1 MSPCTFLLVF
11 LLFSCVTGLGRAY
24 SAQRSIE
31 YHNGVTKRR
40 LPQSVGIEKNTGV
53 QYKNVSFSARATGP
67 FAAQQSQTG
76 PNFVQLTSTSQVP
89 RRRRRQ
95 QERNVNSEESP
106 RGSGSR
112 RRGPFSLQPWLR
124 GAANLFGPR
133 RRPERPEIVHTAR
146 LQQIELPPSIASIAT
161 LLQQLK
167 ADIEKFSRYQRNKP
181 QLERAVKA
189 EFFRLGTTKTLV
201 SKACGL
207 PRTIKFEA
215 IISSGTWST
224 VWRVTD
230 TREKMQYALKIRR
243 LRGALS
249 GEAGYTSILKEG
261 QSVTEASP
269 AYTFESLKQMIALD
283 ILRLEG
289 VPHFVKET
297 DSRYTI
303 ANLFLLMP
311 LAKTDLLSF
320 LQALFSRPPISE
332 SPSGF
337 QARLKITAEA
347 VTIVANF
354 QKPGVVHGDIQPQKM
369 LIMPNGSVVLGGPLD
384 IHYPGTRR
392 SPDVFTVPY
401 LPPELLDEEGVYSYL
416 TDSWQLG
423 LTLYQIWCL
432 RLPFGL
438 MTPVVA
444 DDPDYYI
451 VEEVLRKPDAEL
463 SFEQAGCVAN
473 IPEYVESLI
482 KQLLQFNP
490 ENRLTPAR
498 ILVSRDFNR
507 LRAHV
512 DRLERSAREPV
523 DSPPP
528 QDLRRIGW
536 GLSGLQ
542 DGTELQSNN
551 TNLESQN

>member
-11 LLFSCVTGLGRAY
+11 LLFFCITGLGRAY

-31 YHNGVTKRR
+31 HHNGVTKRR
-40 LPQSVGIEKNTGV
+40 LPHSAGLEKSVSAV
-53 QYKNVSFSARATGP
+53 QYKNVPFSARATGP
-67 FAAQQSQTG
+67 FAVQQSQTG

-95 QERNVNSEESP
+95 RERNVNSEEPPMRSGNRHWGWLSP
-106 RGSGSR
+106 RA
-112 RRGPFSLQPWLR
+112 WLR
-124 GAANLFGPR
+124 GAANRLGRGTNSR
-133 RRPERPEIVHTAR
+133 RCNESPEIV
-146 LQQIELPPSIASIAT
+146 LPPGIAVIAT
-161 LLQQLK
+161 LLQQLREE
-167 ADIEKFSRYQRNKP
+167 IEGFSVQQRDNP
-181 QLERAVKA
+181 QLERTA
-189 EFFRLGTTKTLV
+189 ELFFPPGITKTVV
-201 SKACGL
+201 SKACGDQ
-207 PRTIKFEA
+207 RNIKYDG

-224 VWRVTD
+224 VLRVID
-230 TREKMQYALKIRR
+230 TGEKKQYALKVRR

-249 GEAGYTSILKEG
+249 LESGYRSILEEG
-261 QSVTEASP
+261 RIYRRCKPFGRSA
-269 AYTFESLKQMIALD
+269 AHAFRRLKLMVALD

-289 VPHFVKET
+289 VRSFVKRS
-297 DSRYTI
+297 DFRQTI

-347 VTIVANF
+347 VTIVANLHK
-354 QKPGVVHGDIQPQKM
+354 QRLVHGDIQPQKM
-369 LIMPNGSVVLGGPLD
+369 LIMPNGSVVLGGILD
-384 IHYPGTRR
+384 FRR
-392 SPDVFTVPY
+392 SGRRCSPDLLAVPY
-401 LPPELLDEEGVYSYL
+401 LPPELLDEECVYSYL

-444 DDPDYYI
+444 DDPDYYV

-507 LRAHV
+507 LGAHV
-512 DRLERSAREPV
+512 DHLERSARELV
-523 DSPPP
+523 GSPPP
-528 QDLRRIGW
+528 QGPRRVGW

>member
-11 LLFSCVTGLGRAY
+11 LLFSCIRGLGRAN

-31 YHNGVTKRR
+31 HHNGVTKRR
-40 LPQSVGIEKNTGV
+40 LPQSVGIEKNIGV

-67 FAAQQSQTG
+67 FAVQQSQTG

-95 QERNVNSEESP
+95 QERNVNSEEPPMRSGNRRWGWLSP
-106 RGSGSR
+106 RA
-112 RRGPFSLQPWLR
+112 WLR
-124 GAANLFGPR
+124 GAASRLGRGTNSR
-133 RRPERPEIVHTAR
+133 RCNESPEIV
-146 LQQIELPPSIASIAT
+146 LPPGIAVIAS
-161 LLQQLK
+161 LLQQLREE
-167 ADIEKFSRYQRNKP
+167 IERFSVQQRNKP

-230 TREKMQYALKIRR
+230 IREKKQYALKIRR

-249 GEAGYTSILKEG
+249 GKAGYTSILKEG
-261 QSVTEASP
+261 QSMIEVSP
-269 AYTFESLKQMIALD
+269 AYTFESLKLMVALD

-297 DSRYTI
+297 DSRHTI

-512 DRLERSAREPV
+512 DHLERSARKPV
-523 DSPPP
+523 DIPPP
-528 QDLRRIGW
+528 RAPRRVGW